1 MKRFFILSLVS
12 LALITSS
19 CSKHTAIVIVP
30 KNNSSKSAK
39 SVPPGQ
45 AKKASGSQSA
55 KQFAPGQQKK
65 K

>member
-12 LALITSS
+12 LALIASS
-19 CSKHTAIVIVP
+19 CSKHTAIVVVP
-30 KNNSSKSAK
+30 KNNSSK